1 MSAKVTIKLIEDI
14 RKARGEGYMPA
25 EIADRYDVPV
35 KTVRNLIRDIV
46 PAKRTFL
53 ADRESEILM
62 LVGLGHTQSDI
73 ARQLGVSPSSINKAL
88 ARMEWRAA
96 A

>member
-1 MSAKVTIKLIEDI
+1 MSGVKISPKALADMKGD
-14 RKARGEGYMPA
+14 RKRFSPA
-25 EIADRYDVPV
+25 ELAERYSVPV
-35 KTVRNLIRDIV
+35 WFARYHTRDIQ

-53 ADRESEILM
+53 ADKEDEILM

-73 ARQLGVSPSSINKAL
+73 AHQLGVSPSSINKAL
-88 ARMEWRAA
+88 ARMEWKAA